1 MVVISHSFNN
11 IFKDYDEMDN
21 ILKPYL
27 DEKQMCAKDIDY
39 SELRVWL
46 SQSNAGTLKAISIAI
61 IEVYFGIQQWK

>member
-1 MVVISHSFNN
+1 M
-11 IFKDYDEMDN
+11 EN

-61 IEVYFGIQQWK
+61 IEVYFGIQQ